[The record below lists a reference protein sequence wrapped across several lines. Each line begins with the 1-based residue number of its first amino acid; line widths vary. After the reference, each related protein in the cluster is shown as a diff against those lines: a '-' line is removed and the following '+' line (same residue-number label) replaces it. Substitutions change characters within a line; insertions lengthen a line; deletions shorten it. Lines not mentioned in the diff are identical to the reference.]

1 METPATEKP
10 DEKGTSQET
19 PEEEI
24 TEEAAQQMLLSQRDG
39 IKIVLQSKLITLSP
53 LKFEDYPLTRVL
65 VNSNFQAPTEY
76 QSLIMAKLINSI
88 LARSKLTP
96 EEMDILKVDLLKTY
110 HVIGAA
116 VEKALIEILSD

>member
-10 DEKGTSQET
+10 DEKGIAHET

-76 QSLIMAKLINSI
+76 QSLIMAKLINAI
-88 LARSKLTP
+88 LARSKITP
-96 EEMDILKVDLLKTY
+96 EEMDILKGDLLKTY

>member
-10 DEKGTSQET
+10 DEKGTSQEIQ
-19 PEEEI
+19 EEEI

-65 VNSNFQAPTEY
+65 VNSNFQALTEY
-76 QSLIMAKLINSI
+76 QSLIMAKLINAI

-96 EEMDILKVDLLKTY
+96 EEMDILKGDLLKTY

>member
-19 PEEEI
+19 QEEEI
-24 TEEAAQQMLLSQRDG
+24 TEEAAQKMLLSQRDG